1 MRTTYLF
8 TAAAGLLL
16 SSVPAFAD
24 GECMQWQRGRNG
36 AIVQACV
43 WPGTQAAGYGVAWA
57 EEDPIGNTGEPG
69 ILYASPKGDL
79 AFVPATHCPECGVAN
94 PMEEQEGQDHEDE
107 D

>member
-8 TAAAGLLL
+8 TAAAALLVA
-16 SSVPAFAD
+16 SIPAFAD

-43 WPGTQAAGYGVAWA
+43 APGTDAAGYGVAFA

-79 AFVPATHCPECGVAN
+79 TFVPATYCPECGVADESD
-94 PMEEQEGQDHEDE
+94 MQQGQDHEDE

>member
-8 TAAAGLLL
+8 TAVAALLVA
-16 SSVPAFAD
+16 SIPASAD

-43 WPGTQAAGYGVAWA
+43 WQGADAAGLGYAIA
-57 EEDPIGNTGEPG
+57 DEDPIGNTGEPG
-69 ILYASPKGDL
+69 LLYASPNGDL
-79 AFVPATHCPECGVAN
+79 VFQPAVRCTECVGGSES
-94 PMEEQEGQDHEDE
+94 EEQRDALDDE

>member
-8 TAAAGLLL
+8 TAVAALLVT
-16 SSVPAFAD
+16 SIPAFAD

-43 WPGTQAAGYGVAWA
+43 WQGADAAGLGYALA

-69 ILYASPKGDL
+69 VLYASPNGDL
-79 AFVPATHCPECGVAN
+79 VFQPAVRCPECGIAN
-94 PMEEQEGQDHEDE
+94 AQEEQEGQDHEDE

>member
-8 TAAAGLLL
+8 TAAAALLIT
-16 SSVPAFAD
+16 SIRAFAD

-43 WPGTQAAGYGVAWA
+43 WQGTDAAGYGVAWA
-57 EEDPIGNTGEPG
+57 EEDPIGNTGDPG

-79 AFVPATHCPECGVAN
+79 AFVPAWACPACGVAGAL
-94 PMEEQEGQDHEDE
+94 EEQQGQDHEDE